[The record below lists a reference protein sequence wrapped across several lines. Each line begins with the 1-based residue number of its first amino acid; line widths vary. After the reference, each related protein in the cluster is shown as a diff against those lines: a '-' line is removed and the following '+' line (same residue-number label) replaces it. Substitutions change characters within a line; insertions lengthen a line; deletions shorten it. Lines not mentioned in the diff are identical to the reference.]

1 MLSCPQ
7 GSIKNANTCIKESRK
22 LIFWKLVSDM
32 PLAYSIVIVFVAAS
46 IIKVTCCR
54 DMSLLITLMIIASCF
69 ESISLIELTIRAIKS
84 ADMQI
89 AIIPKTI
96 LSYTPLFAIVVLVL
110 CNVYVVVAHVQG
122 LQTAVKK
129 DE

>member
-54 DMSLLITLMIIASCF
+54 DMSLLITFMILASCF

-96 LSYTPLFAIVVLVL
+96 FSYTPLFAIVVLVL